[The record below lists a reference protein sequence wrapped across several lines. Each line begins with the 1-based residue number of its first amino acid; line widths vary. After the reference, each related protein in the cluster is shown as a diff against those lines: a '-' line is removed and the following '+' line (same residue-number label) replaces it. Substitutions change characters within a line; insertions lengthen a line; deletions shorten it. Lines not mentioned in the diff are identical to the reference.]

1 MKIAIVSDTHGS
13 VESFL
18 NGISEVEIDRIFH
31 LGDLA
36 RDALEIERRTNIPV
50 TAVLGNNESFQDQK
64 ALLKEM
70 PWVTHLVIEEKEIL
84 LTHGHKY
91 GVYYGIDELEILGKE
106 HGVDLLFYGHTHR
119 FYLEEKEG
127 IIFCN
132 PGSASFPRD
141 GKKSFVLWDTG
152 KNNLKRIFL

>member
-1 MKIAIVSDTHGS
+1 MRS
-13 VESFL
+13 VFL
-18 NGISEVEIDRIFH
+18 SAGHSNRPGRDRGAAGNGYIEGELAVEFR
-31 LGDLA
+31 
-36 RDALEIERRTNIPV
+36 NI
-50 TAVLGNNESFQDQK
+50 
-64 ALLKEM
+64 LKN
-70 PWVTHLVIEEKEIL
+70 
-84 LTHGHKY
+84 
-91 GVYYGIDELEILGKE
+91 ELEILGKE